1 MGIKRIE
8 VAKTLKRRKDTIS
21 KWTVSYNEYG
31 IAGLFDEKRSGRP
44 REVTDEIKDKIV
56 EIAESKETCTKNSI
70 KTAIEEEFRVKFHID
85 TVRYHLKKKKV
96 MSTKEPEK
104 A

>member
-1 MGIKRIE
+1 MRGIKLQEYEEITIVEMRKYHPIAKVRERAHAIELLNMGIKRIE

-31 IAGLFDEKRSGRP
+31 IAGLFDEKRSGKP

-56 EIAESKETCTKNSI
+56 EIAE
-70 KTAIEEEFRVKFHID
+70 
-85 TVRYHLKKKKV
+85 
-96 MSTKEPEK
+96 
-104 A
+104 